1 MSPKGLGSVIIP
13 GVFLCPRRGL
23 LIPPGLCED
32 PTHENQRG
40 SHVPVIQVSSRHGP
54 PPSKEAETKS
64 QLPELSAEG
73 TEPSQAMLIRKEDV
87 TITIRQ
93 QTVACTHKQA
103 VGLSTVFLS
112 ASNSFPNTTSWSTA
126 VGSRL

>member
-1 MSPKGLGSVIIP
+1 MFLSSKSPHDTV
-13 GVFLCPRRGL
+13 L
-23 LIPPGLCED
+23 L
-32 PTHENQRG
+32 
-40 SHVPVIQVSSRHGP
+40 
-54 PPSKEAETKS
+54 PSKEAETKS

-73 TEPSQAMLIRKEDV
+73 IEPSQAMLMREDV
-87 TITIRQ
+87 SITIRQ
-93 QTVACTHKQA
+93 QTVACTRKQA